1 MRECIN
7 DALSLSE
14 DNAVD
19 DDNPVGEDH
28 QHLEETFDD
37 FDQHPLDTHD
47 TSHENRSTWV
57 SPSRILEVLPV
68 CPFYCNVGN
77 TVESRYWTRLTQVI
91 LSCIRWRGRSKSYHP
106 WDLYERGM

>member
-1 MRECIN
+1 M
-7 DALSLSE
+7 LSLFQH

-47 TSHENRSTWV
+47 TSHDIDPMGKPLSLYTRQYYCC
-57 SPSRILEVLPV
+57 V
-68 CPFYCNVGN
+68 CLLLYC
-77 TVESRYWTRLTQVI
+77 I
-91 LSCIRWRGRSKSYHP
+91 I
-106 WDLYERGM
+106 

>member
-37 FDQHPLDTHD
+37 FDQHPLDTHNF
-47 TSHENRSTWV
+47 TLHMPLSYRSHGW
-57 SPSRILEVLPV
+57 
-68 CPFYCNVGN
+68 
-77 TVESRYWTRLTQVI
+77 
-91 LSCIRWRGRSKSYHP
+91 
-106 WDLYERGM
+106 